1 MKTKFVIT
9 LVVTAVAFVLGGRSL
24 LAGDSAQ
31 TSPASRLL
39 PPSGLTSRT
48 STLQASSEPAA
59 CCAVV
64 EEKPACCPP
73 VVKAPACC
81 AEEAPEAP
89 LSERS
94 LYQLEATWTDDAGQ
108 AVSLTTLRG
117 RPVVIAMFFAS
128 CGYAC
133 PVLVSDMARM
143 RELLPA
149 DVRAEA
155 RLVLVSFDTERDT
168 PAVLK
173 DFRER
178 SALDEGWVLLRG
190 EDAPVQE
197 LAMLLG
203 VKFKRDANGQFSH
216 SNLFTVLD
224 REGEVAYQR
233 NGLMGDVSEAAQA
246 VSVAARQP

>member
-1 MKTKFVIT
+1 MKMKFAVV
-9 LVVTAVAFVLGGRSL
+9 LAVTAVAYVLGGRSL
-24 LAGDSAQ
+24 LAGDSA
-31 TSPASRLL
+31 PAARASTLL
-39 PPSGLTSRT
+39 PQIS
-48 STLQASSEPAA
+48 AA
-59 CCAVV
+59 
-64 EEKPACCPP
+64 ACCPP
-73 VVKAPACC
+73 VVAKPACC
-81 AEEAPEAP
+81 AEEEPDAP
-89 LSERS
+89 LSARS
-94 LYQLEATWTDDAGQ
+94 LYQLDATWTDDAGQ
-108 AVSLTTLRG
+108 PASLATSRG
-117 RPVVIAMFFAS
+117 RPVVLAMFFAS

-133 PVLVSDMARM
+133 PVLVSDMARL

-149 DVRAEA
+149 EVRAET

-178 SALDEGWVLLRG
+178 SALDDGWVLLRG

-216 SNLFTVLD
+216 SNLITVLD

-233 NGLMGDVSEAAQA
+233 NGLMGDMSETAKA
-246 VSVAARQP
+246 VSVAALKK